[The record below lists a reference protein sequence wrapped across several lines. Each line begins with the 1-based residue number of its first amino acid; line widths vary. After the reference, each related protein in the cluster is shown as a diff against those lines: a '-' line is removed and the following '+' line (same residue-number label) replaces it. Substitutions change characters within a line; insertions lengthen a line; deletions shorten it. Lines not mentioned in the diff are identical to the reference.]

1 MLELVRLAAVVT
13 GDFKVMY
20 LSLLYGTVVVLKL
33 SLLSFWCTEV
43 ELKLVFVIIGKYS
56 LKTLWLES
64 TLKIFAF
71 SYKTVLMLGSINVVL
86 MLGSRRNKYSTG
98 FLSFFVRLCR
108 TI

>member
-71 SYKTVLMLGSINVVL
+71 SYKTVVL